1 MGKLTYSAKLLR
13 ELTAFAKAN
22 KVYWIVPLVIVL
34 ALAALIAVAGQGAA
48 PFITRCSRRSLRV
61 HGLHGTESPCARSR

>member
-1 MGKLTYSAKLLR
+1 MSKITYSAKLFR
-13 ELTAFAKAN
+13 ELVDFAKAN

-48 PFITRCSRRSLRV
+48 PFIYTLF
-61 HGLHGTESPCARSR
+61 

>member
-1 MGKLTYSAKLLR
+1 MGKLGYSSKLFG
-13 ELTAFAKAN
+13 ELLGFAKAN

-48 PFITRCSRRSLRV
+48 PFIYTLF
-61 HGLHGTESPCARSR
+61 